1 MGPSVHRIEDGCSF
15 TWAERSAFYGR
26 EFYGAETD
34 SHSTT
39 TTPGRTD
46 GRNNNAS
53 EGDTANIATKKVGDF
68 QWDDFN
74 EIVLGNVTR
83 KQKAML

>member
-1 MGPSVHRIEDGCSF
+1 MQFHVGGADRDGAF
-15 TWAERSAFYGR
+15 FYGR

-34 SHSTT
+34 SHST

-53 EGDTANIATKKVGDF
+53 EGDTANIAAKKVGDV

-74 EIVLGNVTR
+74 ATV
-83 KQKAML
+83 